1 MSVSNGINHLRAGS
15 VELKWLHVHDE
26 QIFKFH
32 YLPSLH
38 EPVQDVL
45 PFEFA
50 SQARWRAT
58 WK

>member
-1 MSVSNGINHLRAGS
+1 MLCGTQQAPRSGKLWLR
-15 VELKWLHVHDE
+15 VHDE